1 MTDRIAFRL
10 NGSRV
15 VVETDPMRRLADVL
29 RYDLGLT
36 ATQTNC
42 TVGDCGGCLVRV
54 DGREVASC
62 RVAVAQVEN
71 SEVDTIEVPRVQ
83 AGS

>member
-29 RYDLGLT
+29 RYDLGLI
-36 ATQTNC
+36 ATQTSC
-42 TVGDCGGCLVRV
+42 TVGDCGGCMVRV

-62 RVAVAQVEN
+62 RVAVAQVED
-71 SEVDTIEVPRVQ
+71 SEVVTVEEPLVQ

>member
-15 VVETDPMRRLADVL
+15 EVVTDPMRRLADVL
-29 RYDLGLT
+29 RHDLGLI
-36 ATQTNC
+36 ATQTSC

-62 RVAVAQVEN
+62 RVAVAQVED
-71 SEVDTIEVPRVQ
+71 SDVFTVEAPRVQ
-83 AGS
+83 AGY

>member
-62 RVAVAQVEN
+62 RVAVAQVED
-71 SEVDTIEVPRVQ
+71 SDVVTVEEPRVQ

>member
-62 RVAVAQVEN
+62 RVAVAQVED
-71 SEVDTIEVPRVQ
+71 SEVVTVEEPRVQ

>member
-1 MTDRIAFRL
+1 VTDRIAFRL

-62 RVAVAQVEN
+62 RVAVAQVED
-71 SEVDTIEVPRVQ
+71 SEVVTVEEPRVQ

>member
-62 RVAVAQVEN
+62 RVAVAQVEDC
-71 SEVDTIEVPRVQ
+71 EVVTVEEPRVQ